1 MDDNR
6 YCVKSE
12 QLRWVCDPE
21 ALGFETT
28 AELEPLA
35 SPIGQERAMAAMDFG
50 ANIASEGYNVFVLGP
65 VGTGRSTMTSQALER
80 IAKARPQPNDWCY
93 VYNFEDPHAPRV
105 IGLPAGKGS
114 ELREDTDELIED
126 INQAIT
132 RAFDSEDYQNQ
143 RDELLK
149 DFREQRAERLQQFE
163 QEADEAGFTVGR
175 GPGGLVVAPAIDG
188 EMMSPQ
194 DYAKLPEEERKV
206 VDRSREE
213 LQDKLVDILR
223 HSQRQEKEVREQV
236 KKLDREVVEFAAGH
250 YFDDLLA
257 KYQQHPEVVRQLE
270 QMKQDVIENVAQFR
284 DGEEQTPQLPMPP
297 GFPSLERSPYDRYRF
312 NLLLGHNDMEGA
324 PVVFESNPTI
334 DNLTGQIEHQTH
346 MGALVTDFTMIK
358 PGALHR
364 ANGGYLLLEA
374 KAVLS
379 RPFAWEALKRCLKN
393 KQIRVESLQD
403 QIRWLSTVSLEPEPI
418 PLDVKVVLLGSPQL
432 YYLLYT
438 YDEDFSKLFKVKA
451 DFNIVMD
458 RGEEAL
464 QQYAR
469 FVATCCQMEDLPPFS
484 AAAVAKIAE
493 SGVLT
498 AGDQGKFTP
507 RFVAVADLV
516 REAAHWANENGN
528 SDAVTVEDVQQA
540 IDQHIWRSDRIEQRI
555 LELIEQGTI
564 MVDTEGEAVGQINGI
579 ALLPLGDY
587 MIGKPTRL
595 TARSFLG
602 RTGIVSIERE
612 AELSGPIHHK
622 GMLILSGYLGQK
634 YSSRFPLSCAA
645 SISFEQSYEEVEGD
659 SAACAELYTLLSSL
673 GEIPIKQGLAV
684 TGSVNQHGQVQPVG
698 GVTRKI
704 EGFFETCKVK
714 GLTGEQ
720 GVIIPAANVRHLML
734 REEVVQAVQDN
745 KFHIYAVETIDEG
758 LEILTGMAAGEPDEE
773 GNYPEGTAHGAVQG
787 RLRQFAETLKE
798 YGAGPALPG
807 KGKDGEK

>member
-6 YCVKSE
+6 YRVKPD
-12 QLRWVCDPE
+12 QLRWVCDPQ

-35 SPIGQERAMAAMDFG
+35 SPIGQERAMAAIDFG

-65 VGTGRSTMTSQALER
+65 VGTGRSTMTRQALER
-80 IAKARPQPNDWCY
+80 IAKTRPQPDDWCY
-93 VYNFEDPHAPRV
+93 VYNFEDPRAPRA

-114 ELREDTDELIED
+114 ELREDIDELIED

-175 GPGGLVVAPAIDG
+175 GPGGLVVAPATNG

-194 DYAKLPEEERKV
+194 DYAKLPEEERKA
-206 VDRSREE
+206 VDRRREE
-213 LQDKLVDILR
+213 LQDKLIDILR
-223 HSQRQEKEVREQV
+223 HSQRQEKEVREKV
-236 KKLDREVVEFAAGH
+236 KELDREVVEFAAGH
-250 YFDDLLA
+250 YFDDLQA
-257 KYQQHPEVVRQLE
+257 KYQQYPEVVKQLA
-270 QMKQDVIENVAQFR
+270 QMKQDLIENVAQFR

-297 GFPSLERSPYDRYRF
+297 GFPSLERSPYDRYRL
-312 NLLLGHNDMEGA
+312 NLLLGHSDMEGA

-393 KQIRVESLQD
+393 KEIRVESLQD
-403 QIRWLSTVSLEPEPI
+403 QLRWLSTVSLEPEPI

-469 FVATCCQMEDLPPFS
+469 FVATRCQMEDLPAFS
-484 AAAVAKIAE
+484 APAVAKIAE
-493 SGVLT
+493 YGARA
-498 AGDQGKFTP
+498 AGDQGKFTT
-507 RFVAVADLV
+507 RFVEVADLV

-540 IDQHIWRSDRIEQRI
+540 IDHHIWRSNRIEQRI

-602 RTGIVSIERE
+602 RTGIVNIERE
-612 AELSGPIHHK
+612 AELSGPIHNK

-704 EGFFETCKVK
+704 EGFFATCKVK

-720 GVIIPAANVRHLML
+720 GVIIPAGNVRHLML

-758 LEILTGMAAGEPDEE
+758 LQILTGMPAGEPDEE
-773 GNYPEGTAHGAVQG
+773 GNYPEGTVHGAVQD
-787 RLRQFAETLKE
+787 RLRQFAEALKE

-807 KGKDGEK
+807 QGKDGKK